1 MAYARLVELG
11 EVDLGTGQEYS
22 GRLSLELMAHF
33 GGTMKVGPGTSRKV
47 FWESDGLPG

>member
-1 MAYARLVELG
+1 M
-11 EVDLGTGQEYS
+11 DLGTGQEYS
-22 GRLSLELMAHF
+22 GRLSLELMVHF